1 MKKFLILLIALAAVT
16 THATEIVRGVT
27 FTDGQTLSASDLHTL
42 VDTATI
48 GADFYSG
55 KTSVGALPSGYDF
68 LVYDS
73 GSGVFRRINAN
84 NAIYAN
90 TNLHLAP
97 SVISAVPAYDRVLV
111 YNPTNNSISSVT
123 LSNVM
128 YWGSTNTSVAS
139 LVFSTSNG
147 FVLPAWNGATTG
159 FQPTNGMSFVV
170 QGTNNTG
177 ASYVAL
183 TNLERYLAADMG
195 TNLALPYNWRQMF
208 TPWLVYGTN
217 AVTNLW
223 GAYTNFAITNLYLGA
238 NTNATLTDNDV
249 LPISAV
255 NQTSNTTVTLQGVY
269 QYLTNKNTLPNYTS
283 ARIQFSGVPLSL
295 TITNDA
301 SAANSLIHVATN
313 IFTPGIPY
321 AVSVITNASQIQIAE
336 FQTNKVFYVVSQA
349 TNNTWCR
356 VYSNYVHALSGANWL
371 TVLNAGSGTANTL
384 LYLTNYTSFN
394 ADVTQA
400 VAGPTTIRDG
410 VYDVWF
416 RTNSADSLYY
426 VTGLVKRRADTAG
439 GFLLLD
445 DVVGA
450 ATNRFRINTTYSYNI
465 SGHNY
470 PLVHV
475 SVNPQ

>member
-1 MKKFLILLIALAAVT
+1 MKNIFSILILLSLVT
-16 THATEIVRGVT
+16 THASEVVRGVT
-27 FTDGQTLSASDLHTL
+27 LTDGQTLSAADLHSL

-48 GADFYSG
+48 GSDFYSG
-55 KTSVGALPSGYDF
+55 KTAIGNLSSAYDF

-73 GSGVFRRINAN
+73 GSGLFRRISAN

-97 SVISAVPAYDRVLV
+97 SVISSVPAYDRILV

-123 LSNVM
+123 LSNVL
-128 YWGSTNTSVAS
+128 YWGSTNTSVS
-139 LVFSTSNG
+139 NLVFSTTNG
-147 FVLPAWNGATTG
+147 FVLPAWNGAVTG
-159 FQPTNGMSFVV
+159 FQPTNGMSLIV

-177 ASYVAL
+177 ASYITL
-183 TNLERYLAADMG
+183 TNFEKNVAADFG
-195 TNLALPYNWRQMF
+195 TNLFLPYTWRQLF

-223 GAYTNFAITNLYLGA
+223 GVSTNFAITNLYLGA

-249 LPISAV
+249 LPLSAV

-283 ARIQFSGVPLSL
+283 ARIQFSGYPLSL

-301 SAANSLIHVATN
+301 SAVNHLVHVATN
-313 IFTPGIPY
+313 VFTPGIPY

-336 FQTNKVFYVVSQA
+336 FQTNTLFYVVSQA

-356 VYSNYVHALSGANWL
+356 VYSNYVHALSGANYL
-371 TVLNAGSGTANTL
+371 SVVNAGSGTANTL

-410 VYDVWF
+410 VYDIWF

-426 VTGLVKRRADTAG
+426 INGIVRRRSDTTSG
-439 GFLLLD
+439 WVSLD
-445 DVVGA
+445 YDTTQS
-450 ATNRFRINTTYSYNI
+450 TNRFRVNTIYAYNVT
-465 SGHNY
+465 GHNY
-470 PLVHV
+470 PLVQL